1 MGGCLSSDPQE
12 RTCCDDIYDSEF
24 QCVCCYIDFC
34 CCCKKMVEKRR
45 NEQRERNVNNL
56 SINIHGNHNAPLY
69 TINTLQK

>member
-45 NEQRERNVNNL
+45 NEQRRKTQYIYNEFNNK
-56 SINIHGNHNAPLY
+56 SFEDGYI
-69 TINTLQK
+69 